1 MPSPRHRR
9 ARGGPPLPA
18 TRVGCSEGSGSA
30 LRPAWKGVAVDPPGL
45 REWSSHSEPPW
56 GWGGHTRSPTGVGRG
71 QGPQGPQAAQ
81 PGWAAGA
88 PVGPRRALSAAARL
102 WEGASPG
109 TRWRGKGGIAGARHA
124 ERPRSACIAAG
135 GGVAAPATPRAPP
148 RPRSGRWPTPPPA
161 SPRPSVPAA
170 SLWRRQPAPHSA
182 EPRPQQLQK
191 MAAKAA
197 PVATLPRAGGGRRSP
212 PAAPLPFPRQGTLRP
227 GAGTLAGTGGAG
239 AGAGA
244 SEEGEGRLPAGR
256 GDAGWGVAGGQC
268 REDALGLPPSLHA
281 PSPHE
286 VAAPGWGNANGLL
299 TSVTACRPHPCRYP
313 RPHPHPHPGGAAGLA
328 RLDAPRRKMK
338 IKLKAVCVPTIKRP
352 KPGTPRRRSG
362 WILRRH
368 ELQRRR

>member
-135 GGVAAPATPRAPP
+135 GGVAAPATPRV
-148 RPRSGRWPTPPPA
+148 PPA
-161 SPRPSVPAA
+161 PAPAA
-170 SLWRRQPAPHSA
+170 GRHPRRRARAP
-182 EPRPQQLQK
+182 
-191 MAAKAA
+191 
-197 PVATLPRAGGGRRSP
+197 RSP
-212 PAAPLPFPRQGTLRP
+212 PPLSGGGSLRLTPQSPGRSSCRKWLPKRRQSPRCHGR
-227 GAGTLAGTGGAG
+227 GAG
-239 AGAGA
+239 AAAHPQPRSPSLARGLSARAPGPWRA
-244 SEEGEGRLPAGR
+244 PGEQGPERGRARRGRGGYLPAEGTRGGGWQEDSVGRTRSVCPPPCMPRALTRSRLP
-256 GDAGWGVAGGQC
+256 GGEMLMDC
-268 REDALGLPPSLHA
+268 
-281 PSPHE
+281 
-286 VAAPGWGNANGLL
+286 
-299 TSVTACRPHPCRYP
+299 
-313 RPHPHPHPGGAAGLA
+313 
-328 RLDAPRRKMK
+328 
-338 IKLKAVCVPTIKRP
+338 
-352 KPGTPRRRSG
+352 
-362 WILRRH
+362 
-368 ELQRRR
+368 